1 MRKDKHK
8 YQIGDVLYEP
18 SKMYKRIITWNIV
31 DILVEEYV
39 HDYKTIFVVNDSTTL
54 GKTTKYLTDV
64 IRWCDTI
71 EEAIEELYGGAEVC

>member
-18 SKMYKRIITWNIV
+18 SKMYKRVITWQIV

-39 HDYKTIFVVNDSTTL
+39 SGYKPIFVCESKSFDRAE
-54 GKTTKYLTDV
+54 KFLTD
-64 IRWCDTI
+64 IIHWFDTCD
-71 EEAIEELYGGAEVC
+71 EAI

>member
-18 SKMYKRIITWNIV
+18 SKMYKRVITWQIV

-39 HDYKTIFVVNDSTTL
+39 SGYKTIFVVESDTL
-54 GKTTKYLTDV
+54 GKATKYLTDV
-64 IRWCDTI
+64 IHWCETS
-71 EEAIEELYGGAEVC
+71 EEAAEELYGGAKVC